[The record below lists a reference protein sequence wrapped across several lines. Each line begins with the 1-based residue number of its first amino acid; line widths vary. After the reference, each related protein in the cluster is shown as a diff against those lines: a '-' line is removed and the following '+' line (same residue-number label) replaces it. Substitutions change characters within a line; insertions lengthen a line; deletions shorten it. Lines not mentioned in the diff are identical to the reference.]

1 MGGGERESM
10 LPLLALYILGRAE
23 EMVDKF
29 SRFDV
34 ESGNLDEFF
43 DFVRTFGEVSK
54 GFVP

>member
-1 MGGGERESM
+1 MGGGERESI